1 MSDDLSES
9 MSTSVSGSFTLL
21 IGNSVALL
29 FSAIGVI
36 LVALMLSPSEYGLFS
51 ISLVLPG
58 MFILFSDWG
67 VNQALVR
74 YIAHYRSIGKL
85 EDIKDLA
92 MAGYFFK
99 FFIGSMLSLFLF
111 LFGDFFAVFLI
122 RRPEVGGFIRLTSV
136 LVLSQSMYSTAISIF
151 AGYEKMNYR
160 ATMNIIQSIVKAVIS
175 PLLIYLNYGVSGVV
189 IGHTLSYSIAA
200 VIGFISTR
208 SLFNLSISFQYER
221 LKENVKLLLI
231 FGVPLFLGNILSGFA
246 IQFRGVLLSWF
257 VSAEMIGNYRISS
270 WFITYVN
277 VLITSIGINL
287 LPTFSKYNFKDEPK
301 RVKEIFQGSV
311 RYFSMFLLPLAC
323 MLMVVSKPLIYT
335 LFTEKYPQA
344 PLILSIRLMST
355 IFMGIGSMS
364 IIRFLISQGETRTSS
379 RIIIISSLISILL
392 STIFIYLWNIIGLV
406 VSFSLSSFIQYMLGL
421 MVIRRKY
428 DVSPDLNHA
437 FKTLVCSLIS
447 GVVTYGFL
455 YFFSTLPIVDLFFSV
470 MIFLIIYL
478 LIAPFIG
485 AIEIIDV
492 QNLDLMFKE
501 LKMIYPFV
509 RLVLDFEG
517 RLLKLKFRARE

>member
-1 MSDDLSES
+1 MSNDLSES
-9 MSTSVSGSFTLL
+9 MSSSVSGSFTLL

-99 FFIGSMLSLFLF
+99 FIVGSLLSLFLF

-122 RRPEVGGFIRLTSV
+122 RPEVGGFIKLTSV
-136 LVLSQSMYSTAISIF
+136 LVLSQSMYSTAISILTGF
-151 AGYEKMNYR
+151 EKMNYR
-160 ATMNIIQSIVKAVIS
+160 AAINIIQSVVKGVVS
-175 PLLIYLNYGVSGVV
+175 PLLVYLGFGVSGVV
-189 IGHTLSYSIAA
+189 IGHMLSYFVAA
-200 VIGFISTR
+200 FIGFISAR
-208 SLFNLSISFQYER
+208 SLFNLSMSLR
-221 LKENVKLLLI
+221 NMRVKENLKLLLM
-231 FGVPLFLGNILSGFA
+231 FGLPLFFGNILSGIA
-246 IQFRGVLLSWF
+246 IKIRGFLLSWF
-257 VSAEMIGNYRISS
+257 VSAETIGNYSIAS
-270 WFITYVN
+270 WFITYVS
-277 VLITSIGINL
+277 VLTASIGVNL
-287 LPTFSKYNFKDEPK
+287 FPAFSKYNFKDEPK
-301 RVKEIFQGSV
+301 KVKEIFRGSV
-311 RYFSMFLLPLAC
+311 RYSSMFLLPLVC
-323 MLMVVSKPLIYT
+323 MLIVISKPLIYT
-335 LFTEKYPQA
+335 IFTGKFPQA
-344 PLILSIRLMST
+344 PLLLSLRLMPT
-355 IFMGIGSMS
+355 LFVGIGSLS
-364 IIRFLISQGETRTSS
+364 IISFLNSQGDTRVSS
-379 RIIIISSLISILL
+379 RITIMSSLISILL
-392 STIFIYLWNIIGLV
+392 SVIFIYLWNIIGLV
-406 VSFSLSSFIQYMLGL
+406 VSFFLSSFIQYLLGL
-421 MVIRRKY
+421 IVIRRKY
-428 DVSPDLNHA
+428 DVSPDLSHT
-437 FKTLVCSLIS
+437 FRTLMCSFIS

-455 YFFSTLPIVDLFFSV
+455 YVFKTLPLVDLFCSV
-470 MIFLIIYL
+470 AIFLIVYL

-485 AIEIIDV
+485 AIEVIDV
-492 QNLDLMFKE
+492 QNLDLMFIE